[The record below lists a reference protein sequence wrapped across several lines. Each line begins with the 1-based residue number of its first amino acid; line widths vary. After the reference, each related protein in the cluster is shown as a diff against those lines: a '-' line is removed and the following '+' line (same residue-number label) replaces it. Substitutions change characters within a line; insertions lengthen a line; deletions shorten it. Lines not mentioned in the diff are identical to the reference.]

1 MTTVAV
7 PPTPSAVRIS
17 TRQLRDIALRALR
30 AQGVPYGPA
39 SEAAGGVEH
48 MEVLAQCGLSS
59 LVALLHRSP
68 GPSAFALRVD
78 AAGQPTVPVGASGVL
93 LAPPLR
99 DLLATDPRDLEL
111 PAMHEPWMLAPALAE
126 HARRSGQ
133 PVSLRW
139 DGSTRSGACVAVG
152 GPRGPLH
159 LHGWT
164 SATSVAWSCHLQLV
178 GQLAEPLAG
187 LTLEAAEQAE
197 LLAAARRD
205 GLAVRAAD
213 WEYAA
218 AAARAFLVGEQP

>member
-1 MTTVAV
+1 MTTVAL

-30 AQGVPYGPA
+30 ARGVPYGPA

-59 LVALLHRSP
+59 LVARLHRSSRP
-68 GPSAFALRVD
+68 PAFAMSVD
-78 AAGQPTVPVGASGVL
+78 AAGQLTVPIGASGVL

-99 DLLATDPRDLEL
+99 DLLATGVRELEL

-126 HARRSGQ
+126 YARRSRQ
-133 PVSLRW
+133 AVCLRW

-164 SATSVAWSCHLQLV
+164 SASPAAWSCHLQW
-178 GQLAEPLAG
+178 GQPAEPLAG
-187 LTLEAAEQAE
+187 LTLEADQEAE

-213 WEYAA
+213 WGYAA